1 MTRSILHMFRW
12 KRFNFV
18 RNLCVCSCVELG
30 TRIDLGVVGIR
41 NTRSYIVKKKRTKSD
56 ETENRAWE
64 GKKEEE
70 NEERE
75 REKKVKRKSE
85 KLSSLLSPLPLSPQ
99 RQRGKLISARFLG
112 RKDRGKRKEKKKRR
126 MFLRTWQRI
135 YLAKWIISFET

>member
-1 MTRSILHMFRW
+1 MFRW

-41 NTRSYIVKKKRTKSD
+41 NTRGCIVKKKRTKSD

-75 REKKVKRKSE
+75 REKKS
-85 KLSSLLSPLPLSPQ
+85 
-99 RQRGKLISARFLG
+99 
-112 RKDRGKRKEKKKRR
+112 KKK
-126 MFLRTWQRI
+126 
-135 YLAKWIISFET
+135 K